1 MTTTARI
8 KTSVAVICAVFAILI
23 AAGLS
28 VRGKAIDSGSA
39 IPQTTA
45 VATAPVAAP
54 ATSDDEFSDE
64 GLESDGELD

>member
-28 VRGKAIDSGSA
+28 VRGKAADAGA
-39 IPQTTA
+39 VVPQTTA

-54 ATSDDEFSDE
+54 ATSDE
-64 GLESDGELD
+64 GFESDGELD